1 MTGALL
7 VLILVALIALSLWGI
22 VDATIQ
28 PDQAYKAAGISKGI
42 TTGLLILTCAI
53 GAAYYFVVLRPRLVR
68 ALR

>member
-7 VLILVALIALSLWGI
+7 VLILIGLIALSLWGI

-28 PDQAYKAAGISKGI
+28 PDQAYKAAGISKSL
-42 TTGLLILTCAI
+42 TTGLLILTCAV
-53 GAAYYFVVLRPRLVR
+53 GATYYFLLLRPRLVR